1 MNGGYTLV
9 DSSKLDFTVSTAYKV
24 NGLYQ
29 KYKNAIDSQKLIIAC
44 NGIGSPIIGGATIS
58 NDVVTGTIGN
68 NQFTISANDTVNNI

>member
-9 DSSKLDFTVSTAYKV
+9 DISKLDFTTSTGYKV
-24 NGLYQ
+24 KGLYQ
-29 KYKNAIDSQKLIIAC
+29 KYKNAINSQKIIIAC

-58 NDVVTGTIGN
+58 NDIVTGSIGN